1 MRRVGSSG
9 FFAGTLLL
17 VTMGCTQESA
27 RSTTAPVPPPPAS
40 AAAEDRYPAVPASSP
55 QPWTRFV
62 LERAMGATCSTRA
75 QRNSSGRSVLL
86 PADECLGPAPRP
98 LAKVVLSLAPT
109 DLAESEEERLKALD
123 DAAYV
128 ASPGLGKR
136 PDFMLAT
143 ETFWV
148 RSFEAPDPRDTVY
161 LVQGVACTAHALE
174 CQGGTG
180 VRAFRF
186 AANGK
191 LADVS
196 DQVLPAA
203 PTLSEAEIR
212 RYDPYAEP
220 IPLLD
225 TSRLWTVPVLRWVIE
240 LDPDAPLADDPR
252 YYNDWAYVHFGFLV
266 WKGRRFALTDKVD
279 RLHWP
284 CRPVPE
290 GEPECSGSLDKM
302 GDRFVT
308 P

>member
-1 MRRVGSSG
+1 M
-9 FFAGTLLL
+9 LLL
-17 VTMGCTQESA
+17 VTLGCTQQSA
-27 RSTTAPVPPPPAS
+27 RSIAAPVPPPPTS
-40 AAAEDRYPAVPASSP
+40 VAAEDRYPAVPASSQ
-55 QPWTRFV
+55 QPWTRFA
-62 LERAMGATCSTRA
+62 LERAMGARCSTRA

-109 DLAESEEERLKALD
+109 DLAESTEARLKELD
-123 DAAYV
+123 DAVYV

-136 PDFMLAT
+136 PDFLLVT
-143 ETFWV
+143 ETLWV
-148 RSFEAPDPRDTVY
+148 RSFEAPDSRDTVY
-161 LVQGVACTAHALE
+161 LVDGVACTAHALA
-174 CQGGTG
+174 CRNGTG
-180 VRAFRF
+180 VRAFRL

-191 LADVS
+191 LADAS

-203 PTLSEAEIR
+203 PTLTAAEIR

-220 IPLLD
+220 VPLLD

-266 WKGRRFALTDKVD
+266 WKGRRFELTDKVD
-279 RLHWP
+279 RMHWP
-284 CRPVPE
+284 CRQVPE
-290 GEPECSGSLDKM
+290 GAPECSDSLDKM